1 MHEVR
6 VYDSTGILKKVI
18 SKKKLDARSIVQ
30 LESPH
35 LFLRNKRRA
44 GRPPA
49 KSPDP
54 KE

>member
-6 VYDSTGILKKVI
+6 VYDSTGLLKKVI
-18 SKKKLDARSIVQ
+18 SKKKLDARSIIQ

-44 GRPPA
+44 GRPTTKP
-49 KSPDP
+49 STP